1 MAGGTWTASEPKVRP
16 GFYINFQS
24 AALAQISAGTR
35 GVVAI
40 PVKANW
46 GPVRQFVE
54 ITSEK
59 ELIDTYTESTTN
71 GATAYISIKF
81 ALLGAPNKV
90 LGYRLADASAAKAS
104 ITLRDT
110 AATPANVLT
119 LTTKYETDR
128 PFKITVR
135 DNVVD
140 ANKYDIVL
148 YEDTKLLYVFTFDK
162 GASVVDNAVAAINNY
177 AGNKWI
183 TASKIAAG
191 NSTLELV
198 TSQPFTGGNSGISGI
213 TNIDYTNALADFE
226 GITFNVLTL
235 DGISDSA
242 LQTSVRAWVD
252 RVRDEGKKVIAVM
265 GGSAADDQDI
275 IIGNARSVG
284 FNHEAIVNVVVGG
297 ILDGIS
303 YSSAEIAPYIA
314 GLIAGQRLNESITY
328 YATPFEDVTKRLTN
342 SEIIAALQAGSLVLV
357 NDGEKVTIEQGIN
370 TLTSLSEGQNNQW
383 KKIRAIRVMD
393 AINDDLLKSA
403 RDSYIG
409 KVTNNDDGKVALI
422 SACKQY
428 MEKLAADD
436 IIMPDFIVMLDPQY
450 HGDPPIAAPDEV
462 YLYWEAAITDSME
475 KIYSTFIV
483 R

>member
-16 GFYINFQS
+16 GFYINFQ
-24 AALAQISAGTR
+24 AAATAQIGGGPR
-35 GVVAI
+35 GIVVM

-54 ITSEK
+54 ITNEK
-59 ELIDTYTESTTN
+59 ELVDAYTASAAN
-71 GATAYISIKF
+71 GATAYTEIRF
-81 ALLGAPNKV
+81 ALLGAPRKV

-104 ITLRDT
+104 ITLKDT

-128 PFKITVR
+128 PFKVTVR
-135 DNVVD
+135 ENVVD

-148 YEDTKLLYVFTFDK
+148 HEDTVLLYVFTFDK
-162 GASVVDNAVAAINNY
+162 GASVADNAVAAINND

-183 TASKIAAG
+183 TAAKVAAG
-191 NSTLELV
+191 NGSLALV
-198 TSQPFTGGNSGISGI
+198 SSQPFAGGNSGISGI
-213 TNIDYTNALADFE
+213 TNTDYTNALTEFE

-235 DGISDSA
+235 DGISDSS
-242 LQTSVRAWVD
+242 LQASIKEWVD
-252 RVRDEGKKVIAVM
+252 RVRNDGKKALAVV
-265 GGSAADDQDI
+265 GGSADDDQDVAA
-275 IIGNARSVG
+275 GNARSAG
-284 FNHEAIVNVVVGG
+284 FNHEAIVNVTVGG
-297 ILDGIS
+297 MLDGIS

-314 GLIAGQRLNESITY
+314 GLIAGQKLNESITY
-328 YATPFEDVTKRLTN
+328 HVTPFEDVTKKLTN
-342 SEIIAALQAGSLVLV
+342 SEVIASLQAGSLVLV
-357 NDGEKVTIEQGIN
+357 NDGEKVIIEQGIN
-370 TLTSLSEGQNNQW
+370 TLTSLSEDQNNQW

-393 AINDDLLKSA
+393 AINDDLLKAA

-436 IIMPDFIVMLDPQY
+436 VIMPDFTVQIDPQY
-450 HGDPPIAAPDEV
+450 HGEPPIAAPDEV